1 MRAAI
6 IFLLAALAAPAGAA
20 EHTDAATSAAQ
31 INIAAGAAAAGD
43 YATAAAYAR
52 RAAQSGDGAGLAL
65 LAEFHETG
73 KGMPRDPARAAALY
87 RSALDAGF
95 GAAGARLGHLY
106 ARGIGV
112 ARDADAARHWFRHTA
127 LLLPA
132 MKDRAAFIEDWMG
145 VRGVSAS
152 LREAVAWAD
161 RVHGASATERYG
173 LSVKYR
179 TGKGATKDTAMADHL
194 LAGAF
199 YQGVPEADF
208 DYGLALLA
216 AYPGR
221 AKIAL
226 GVDLLHTAAAAGLGE
241 AQKALAM
248 RHLAGKDVDRSDVA
262 AWYWLHKAKASG
274 AEVGRALHNLERYI
288 SAPDRKMAEWR
299 LNKGFV
305 PDVD

>member
-6 IFLLAALAAPAGAA
+6 ICLLAAFTAPAGAA
-20 EHTDAATSAAQ
+20 EQTDAATTAAQ
-31 INIAAGAAAAGD
+31 MNIAAGAAAAGD

-73 KGMPRDPARAAALY
+73 TGMPTDPVTAATLY
-87 RSALDAGF
+87 RKALDAGF
-95 GAAGARLGHLY
+95 GPAGARLGYLY

-132 MKDRAAFIEDWMG
+132 MKDRAAFLEDWMG
-145 VRGVSAS
+145 MRGVSAA
-152 LREAVAWAD
+152 LHEALAWAD
-161 RVHGASATERYG
+161 RVHGASARERYA
-173 LSVKYR
+173 LSVKHR
-179 TGKGATKDTAMADHL
+179 TGKGAIKDAAMADHL

-199 YQGVPEADF
+199 YQGVPEANF
-208 DYGLALLA
+208 DYALALLA
-216 AYPGR
+216 SYPER

-248 RHLAGKDVDRSDVA
+248 RHLAGKDVDRSDIA
-262 AWYWLHKAKASG
+262 AWYWLHKAKAGG
-274 AEVGRALHNLERYI
+274 AEVGRALHDLERYI
-288 SAPDRKMAEWR
+288 SAHDRKMAEWR

-305 PDVD
+305 PEVD